1 MRLIDGHNVTT
12 EMDYMW
18 LADLMLNKR
27 ITITVTFD
35 TDVYLTGIRIW
46 NYNASLELSYCGV
59 REKERERE
67 SAQIIQTYCSI
78 NERTEF

>member
-59 REKERERE
+59 RKRERERE
-67 SAQIIQTYCSI
+67 RA
-78 NERTEF
+78 RK